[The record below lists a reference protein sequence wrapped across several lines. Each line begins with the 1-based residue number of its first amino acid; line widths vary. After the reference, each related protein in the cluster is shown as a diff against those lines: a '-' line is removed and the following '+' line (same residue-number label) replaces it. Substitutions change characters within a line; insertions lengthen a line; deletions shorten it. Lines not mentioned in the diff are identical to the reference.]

1 MSLRERL
8 LRRSV
13 PGLLRLACILA
24 LLALVLIGYSVLDPT
39 PLPVILAMSV
49 GHVIGG
55 TAFACYLLSVVLDA
69 MGSPQLHEK
78 VPKHEDP

>member
-8 LRRSV
+8 LRHSV
-13 PGLLRLACILA
+13 PGLLRLACFLA
-24 LLALVLIGYSVLDPT
+24 LLALALIGYSVLDPT

-69 MGSPQLHEK
+69 IGSPRLHEK
-78 VPKHEDP
+78 VPKV